1 MLHILSSANS
11 LTRQQKLQLNLNELL
26 LNLRFNSD
34 DFHCHIKKNVHLRV
48 YNILVLIFAYVYWIM
63 FKQNTPTTY
72 QEIRDFVLIICH
84 VRPHML

>member
-63 FKQNTPTTY
+63 FKQNTPMQLPTKK
-72 QEIRDFVLIICH
+72 
-84 VRPHML
+84 